1 MQTQSYRAVVQTVA
15 PDSHNQVGQTQTYG
29 LKARS
34 FNEACALARHV
45 FKQPVRCVYR
55 QQRGQA

>member
-1 MQTQSYRAVVQTVA
+1 MQTQSYRAVVQTV
-15 PDSHNQVGQTQTYG
+15 PPNSDNQVGRTETYG

-34 FNEACALARHV
+34 FNEACALAQHV
-45 FKQPVRCVYR
+45 FRHQVRCVYR